1 MSNTAM
7 PEAAARGIHR
17 AGFVAIVG
25 RPNVGKSTLLNRL
38 IGQKLSITSRKPQTT
53 RHRISGIHTDADTQY
68 VFVDTPGFQRKH
80 VNALNRALNRTV
92 TETLADVDV
101 IILVIEALRFGAADD
116 EMLRLLPP
124 GKPVLLAINKID
136 RQPNKTRLLPFIRDV
151 AGRRSFVAI
160 VPLSAKQGVQMDA
173 LLSAVRPLLPEGPS
187 LFAEEQITD
196 RTTRFLAAE
205 FIREKIFRQS
215 GEELPYAVSVIIE
228 QWEEIDNLIRIHA
241 AIVVDKPN
249 HKAMIIGKQ
258 GDKLK
263 RIGTDARLDLEKLL
277 GTKVFLNLWVKVRSG
292 WADDQAMLKQLGY
305 E

>member
-1 MSNTAM
+1 M

>member
-1 MSNTAM
+1 VSNKAM
-7 PEAAARGIHR
+7 PEAAAHGIHR

-68 VFVDTPGFQRKH
+68 IFVDTPGFQRKH
-80 VNALNRALNRTV
+80 VNALNRALNRAV

-101 IILVIEALRFGAADD
+101 IILVIEALRFGPADE

-124 GKPVLLAINKID
+124 DKPVLLAINKID
-136 RQPNKTRLLPFIRDV
+136 RQPDKTRLLPFIRDV
-151 AGRRSFVAI
+151 AARRSFAEI
-160 VPLSAKQGVQMDA
+160 IPLSAKQGVQMDA

-228 QWEEIDNLIRIHA
+228 LWEEVDNLTRIHA